1 MACCV
6 LSQPWTRAIAP
17 FISSAMPATTDDV
30 FARLDELG
38 IAYQTHEH
46 PPVFTV
52 EEARLHC
59 GHLPGCHNKN
69 LFVKD
74 KKDRM
79 WLIVAR
85 DDAPIRLSELEKEI
99 GAKRLSF
106 GKPEL
111 LMEILGVVPGAVTP
125 FGLINDRE
133 NRVAVILDDKMM
145 AADLVNYH
153 PLSNDKTTALK
164 PADLL
169 RFIESCGHEPR
180 IMNVDARM
188 A

>member
-1 MACCV
+1 MTA
-6 LSQPWTRAIAP
+6 
-17 FISSAMPATTDDV
+17 SSEDL

-52 EEARLHC
+52 EESREHC
-59 GHLPGCHNKN
+59 GHLPGCHSKN

-74 KKDRM
+74 KKGVI

-85 DDAPIRLSELEKEI
+85 DDAPIRLGQLEKQI

-111 LMEILGVVPGAVTP
+111 LMEVLGVVPGAVTP
-125 FGLINDRE
+125 FGLINDTE
-133 NRVAVILDDKMM
+133 NRVNVILDEKMM

-153 PLSNDKTTALK
+153 PLSNGKTTALA
-164 PADLL
+164 PGDLI
-169 RFIESCGHEPR
+169 RFIESCGHRPR
-180 IMNVDARM
+180 TMNVDAE
-188 A
+188 AV

>member
-1 MACCV
+1 
-6 LSQPWTRAIAP
+6 
-17 FISSAMPATTDDV
+17 MPATTDDL

-38 IAYQTHEH
+38 IAYETHDH

-52 EEARLHC
+52 EEARQHC

-74 KKDRM
+74 KKDAM

-85 DDAPIRLSELEKEI
+85 DDAPIRLGELEKKI

-111 LMEILGVVPGAVTP
+111 LMEILGVEPGAVTP
-125 FGLINDRE
+125 FGLINDKDR
-133 NRVAVILDDKMM
+133 RVSVILDEKMM

-153 PLSNDKTTALK
+153 PLTNGKTTALT
-164 PADLL
+164 PVDLK
-169 RFIESCGHEPR
+169 RFIESCGHEPSV
-180 IMNVDARM
+180 MNVDAE
-188 A
+188 AG

>member
-1 MACCV
+1 M
-6 LSQPWTRAIAP
+6 RP
-17 FISSAMPATTDDV
+17 FISAPMPATTDDV

-38 IAYQTHEH
+38 IAYHTHDH

-52 EEARLHC
+52 EEAREHC
-59 GHLPGCHNKN
+59 GHLQGCHNKN

-74 KKDRM
+74 KKDRV

-85 DDAPIRLSELEKEI
+85 DDAPIRLSELEKKI

-111 LMEILGVVPGAVTP
+111 LMELLGVVPGAVTP
-125 FGLINDRE
+125 FGLINDTGH
-133 NRVAVILDDKMM
+133 RVSVILDDKMM

-153 PLSNDKTTALK
+153 PLSNGKTTALA
-164 PADLL
+164 PRDLL
-169 RFIESCGHEPR
+169 RFIESCGHEVQ
-180 IMNVDARM
+180 IMNVDAE
-188 A
+188 AA